1 MVGFSSSPISKSMS
15 LCRLQSPSQVTARK
29 LIRKYSLGSS
39 RYINQRKELTTLR
52 SSLPNVRAAKSD
64 FEVVMAAIKYIES
77 LQHQVVFLNT
87 KKGDEVPGKEHLQ
100 AKEHLNHNEHLH
112 HREDEEITLDNES
125 SQEEEKVEKNNN

>member
-87 KKGDEVPGKEHLQ
+87 KKDDEVPGKEHLQ
-100 AKEHLNHNEHLH
+100 AKEHLN